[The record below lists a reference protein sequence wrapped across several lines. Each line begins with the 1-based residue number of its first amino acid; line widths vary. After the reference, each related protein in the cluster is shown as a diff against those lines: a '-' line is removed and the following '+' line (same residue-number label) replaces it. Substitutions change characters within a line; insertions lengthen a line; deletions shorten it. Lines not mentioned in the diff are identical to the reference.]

1 MATAEHGLKRAVW
14 QKIKT
19 FVLDDC
25 KKEGEWKIL
34 ILDNYTTKLLS
45 SCCKMSNIMTEGIT
59 VVEDLYKNREPV
71 PDMKAVYFITP
82 SEKSVHALIKDFS
95 GKQTKMYKAAYVYF
109 NDYCSDQLFSEIKAS
124 CSRVI
129 KTCKEI
135 NISFLPYESQVFTL
149 DAPDAFQCIYSPQ
162 RKGDKNATMEMLA
175 DGIVTL
181 CATLDENPGVTY
193 RTDPGKNGK
202 DLADLVEKKLG
213 EYYDLD
219 QQCNKKGKTQSQLL
233 IIDRGFDAV
242 STLLHELTF
251 QAMAHDLV
259 PIEKDIYKYQK
270 KGETEFKEATLNE
283 DDELWVKLRHLHI
296 AEVAEKIPKLVKELS
311 TSNKA
316 TEGKVTISSL
326 AQMMKK
332 MPHFRK
338 QMTKQTV
345 HLSLAEDCMKP
356 FHDSVEK
363 LCKAEQD
370 LAMGVDAQGQK
381 IKDPMRTVL
390 PILLDKNIKS
400 YDKLRIILLYIF
412 NLNGTTEENLS
423 KLIQHGKIEDC
434 DIIKN
439 WNSLGVSIISK
450 SGQQNKPDRKDR
462 AHEETYQLSRWTPF
476 IKDIMEDS
484 IANKLNSSDWSY
496 SSKCCAA
503 WNGSGAVSARQGNKS
518 SLQDDR
524 RNGLKLIVFI
534 IGGVTYSEIRCAYE
548 VTEANKL
555 CEVIIGST
563 HILTPTRLL
572 DDLKKLNKQTKSEM
586 SLQNEKK
593 NQPLSHI
600 V

>member
-1 MATAEHGLKRAVW
+1 
-14 QKIKT
+14 
-19 FVLDDC
+19 
-25 KKEGEWKIL
+25 
-34 ILDNYTTKLLS
+34 
-45 SCCKMSNIMTEGIT
+45 
-59 VVEDLYKNREPV
+59 
-71 PDMKAVYFITP
+71 MKAVYFITP

-213 EYYDLD
+213 DCPNVPTF
-219 QQCNKKGKTQSQLL
+219 QGKTQSQLL

-296 AEVAEKIPKLVKELS
+296 AEVAEY
-311 TSNKA
+311 
-316 TEGKVTISSL
+316 
-326 AQMMKK
+326 
-332 MPHFRK
+332 
-338 QMTKQTV
+338 QTV

>member
-1 MATAEHGLKRAVW
+1 YCFKCFETFLFTE
-14 QKIKT
+14 IKT

-181 CATLDENPGVTY
+181 CATLDENPGWGG
-193 RTDPGKNGK
+193 GKELFWLRYSVYINSCPN
-202 DLADLVEKKLG
+202 VPTF
-213 EYYDLD
+213 
-219 QQCNKKGKTQSQLL
+219 QGKTQSQLL

-296 AEVAEKIPKLVKELS
+296 AEVAEY
-311 TSNKA
+311 
-316 TEGKVTISSL
+316 
-326 AQMMKK
+326 
-332 MPHFRK
+332 
-338 QMTKQTV
+338 QTV

-476 IKDIMEDS
+476 IKDIMECS
-484 IANKLNSSDWSY
+484 LLLKIYFLNICISTPPTL
-496 SSKCCAA
+496 
-503 WNGSGAVSARQGNKS
+503 SARQGNKS

>member
-259 PIEKDIYKYQK
+259 PIEKDIYNDINSHPQNIEEKERFNFFAVNISHISPRKCQILISNNI
-270 KGETEFKEATLNE
+270 GMNAFSFK
-283 DDELWVKLRHLHI
+283 
-296 AEVAEKIPKLVKELS
+296 
-311 TSNKA
+311 
-316 TEGKVTISSL
+316 
-326 AQMMKK
+326 
-332 MPHFRK
+332 
-338 QMTKQTV
+338 
-345 HLSLAEDCMKP
+345 
-356 FHDSVEK
+356 
-363 LCKAEQD
+363 D

>member
-1 MATAEHGLKRAVW
+1 YCFKCFETFLFTE
-14 QKIKT
+14 IKT

-82 SEKSVHALIKDFS
+82 SEKVASLGFLRLRAWKNRHSEFTCVFYMFLD
-95 GKQTKMYKAAYVYF
+95 
-109 NDYCSDQLFSEIKAS
+109 CSDQLFSEIKAS

-296 AEVAEKIPKLVKELS
+296 AEVAEY
-311 TSNKA
+311 
-316 TEGKVTISSL
+316 
-326 AQMMKK
+326 
-332 MPHFRK
+332 
-338 QMTKQTV
+338 QTV

-439 WNSLGVSIISK
+439 WNSLGVSIIS
-450 SGQQNKPDRKDR
+450 QNKPDRKDR